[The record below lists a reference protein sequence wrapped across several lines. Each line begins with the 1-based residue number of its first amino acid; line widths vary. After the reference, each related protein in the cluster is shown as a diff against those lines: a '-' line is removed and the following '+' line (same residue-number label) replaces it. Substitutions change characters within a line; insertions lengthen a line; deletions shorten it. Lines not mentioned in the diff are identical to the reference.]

1 MGTDGDVALEGPE
14 KINSSYVSRILRLTL
29 LAPPIVEA
37 ILDGQHAPGLT
48 LANIMKPFPSCWDE
62 QTTALRCGREVS
74 NAQTQTADKRIHD
87 GRRP

>member
-62 QTTALRCGREVS
+62 QTTALHCAREAS
-74 NAQTQTADKRIHD
+74 NAQPQTADQRRHD